1 MTVRDAGNNNEPPT
15 IVARNELEFQI
26 KDTQLY
32 FPVVT
37 LSKEI
42 DKKLSEQLKSRF
54 KRTVKWNKYRSQMNV
69 QSNNNNLNYLIDPTF
84 TKINRLFALSFENWW
99 RK

>member
-1 MTVRDAGNNNEPPT
+1 MAVRDAGKNNEPPA
-15 IVARNELEFQI
+15 IVAQNGLEFQI

-37 LSKEI
+37 LSTET

-54 KRTVKWNKYRSQMNV
+54 KRTVK
-69 QSNNNNLNYLIDPTF
+69 
-84 TKINRLFALSFENWW
+84 
-99 RK
+99 